1 MSRYI
6 VVVGDSLLD
15 IDISGTAHR
24 LAPEAPVP
32 VVEDPVEYARPGG
45 AALAAILAARAGH
58 EVVLV
63 TCFAPDDPGVQ
74 LRRLT
79 EERVDVIAVP
89 ATGSTPVKRRI
100 RAEGAVVSR
109 VHSGHGAVPMPSLP
123 ERVRRLMD
131 DAGAV
136 LVSDYAGGLTS
147 VPELRDL
154 LARVAHRTPL
164 VWDPHPR
171 GRVPVPGV
179 WVATPNE
186 REARALAAVDP
197 PKGGDDSGRLL
208 AVTQEAAELVGQWQ
222 ARAVAVTMGGRGA
235 LLSFGAQP
243 PHVFPAPQVSRGGD
257 TCGAGDRFAGATA
270 AALAEGQL
278 ITSAVET
285 GVAAAS
291 AFVQDGGVDLLVRP
305 DGGESQRSTAPLG
318 PRADVV
324 VAEVRARGGTVVAAG
339 GCFDLLHPGH
349 VRTLQAARSLGD
361 CLIVCINSNRSV
373 HRLKGPG
380 RPIVDA
386 AGRATVLLGLECVDA
401 VVVFDE
407 DTPDQ
412 LLRRLRPDVWV
423 KGGDYDA
430 GTLPESDV
438 LSEWGG
444 SAVVVPYVPGWST
457 TALALAAGATGTEG
471 PR

>member
-1 MSRYI
+1 
-6 VVVGDSLLD
+6 
-15 IDISGTAHR
+15 
-24 LAPEAPVP
+24 
-32 VVEDPVEYARPGG
+32 
-45 AALAAILAARAGH
+45 
-58 EVVLV
+58 
-63 TCFAPDDPGVQ
+63 
-74 LRRLT
+74 
-79 EERVDVIAVP
+79 
-89 ATGSTPVKRRI
+89 
-100 RAEGAVVSR
+100 
-109 VHSGHGAVPMPSLP
+109 
-123 ERVRRLMD
+123 
-131 DAGAV
+131 
-136 LVSDYAGGLTS
+136 
-147 VPELRDL
+147 
-154 LARVAHRTPL
+154 
-164 VWDPHPR
+164 
-171 GRVPVPGV
+171 
-179 WVATPNE
+179 
-186 REARALAAVDP
+186 
-197 PKGGDDSGRLL
+197 
-208 AVTQEAAELVGQWQ
+208 
-222 ARAVAVTMGGRGA
+222 
-235 LLSFGAQP
+235 
-243 PHVFPAPQVSRGGD
+243 
-257 TCGAGDRFAGATA
+257 
-270 AALAEGQL
+270 LAEGQL